1 MSSPPAVSIVLIF
14 FNEQR
19 FLREAVDSVLAQTD
33 TDWELLLVDDGSSDG
48 SPNVAREYARRDPDR
63 IRCLEHPGHENR
75 GMSASRNL
83 GITAA
88 RGEFVTFLDADDV
101 WMPTKL
107 ERQVALLRAYPAAG
121 LATGRTEYW
130 HGWTGDP
137 ADSARDF
144 VQRLNVPLD
153 AVVPPP
159 KMLTAFLQDELAS
172 LSDIVVR
179 RSAIDAV
186 GGYEPPFRGLYED
199 QVFHAKLCLRYP
211 VVTSSHTGY
220 RYRQHPDS
228 CVQVEGRAGRKLDGR
243 RKFFAWLI
251 PYLEAEHA
259 ADRELWRIVKRESL
273 PFRHPTLSRLRDAYR
288 DVRRRVWAVTGTSQ
302 PEAR

>member
-1 MSSPPAVSIVLIF
+1 MSSSSAVSVVLIF
-14 FNEQR
+14 FDERR
-19 FLREAVDSVLAQTD
+19 FLHEAVDSVLAQTD
-33 TDWELLLVDDGSSDG
+33 ADWELLLVDDGSSDG
-48 SPNVAREYARRDPDR
+48 SSDIARAYAHRDPDR
-63 IRCLEHPGHENR
+63 IRYLEHPRRENR

-88 RGEFVTFLDADDV
+88 RGELVTFLDADDV
-101 WMPTKL
+101 WVPTKL
-107 ERQVALLRAYPAAG
+107 ERQVALLRAHPTAG
-121 LATGRTEYW
+121 LVTGRTEYW
-130 HGWTGDP
+130 YGWTGNPDD
-137 ADSARDF
+137 ATRDF
-144 VQRLNVPLD
+144 VQPLNVPLD

-159 KMLTAFLQDELAS
+159 TMLTAFLQDELAS

-211 VVTSSHTGY
+211 IVTSSDTGY

-228 CVQVEGRAGRKLDGR
+228 CVQVEGRAGRRLDGR
-243 RKFFAWLI
+243 RKFFSWLI

-259 ADRELWRIVKRESL
+259 TDRELWRVVKRESL
-273 PFRHPTLSRLRDAYR
+273 PFRHPRLSRLRDVYR
-288 DVRRRVWAVTGTSQ
+288 DIRGRVWALTGTGSQ
-302 PEAR
+302 EAN